1 MLATKHI
8 SLLNKVNADTQLHS
22 NIQLCFEI
30 LSLAQAIDKD
40 CAQRLAPYELSESKF
55 VLLSIL
61 NDAPQQQCFP
71 NILAD
76 QLGISRATISG
87 LLDGLE
93 KSNYIQRLNNSD
105 DKRKVIIRLTTQ
117 GAKILNQVSVI
128 HTEWIGELFSDL
140 TATEQQLL
148 KQFIA
153 KAWKKTDQFNNS
165 QKENS
170 HAISD

>member
-8 SLLNKVNADTQLHS
+8 SLLSKVNAETQLHS

-40 CAQRLAPYELSESKF
+40 CAHRLAPYELSESKF

-61 NDAPQQQCFP
+61 KDAPEQQCLP
-71 NILAD
+71 NMLAD
-76 QLGISRATISG
+76 QLGISRATTSG

-93 KSNYIQRLNNSD
+93 KSNYIQRLNHSD
-105 DKRKVIIRLTTQ
+105 DKRKVIIELTAL
-117 GAKILNQVSVI
+117 GEKILNQVSAI

-148 KQFIA
+148 KQLIA
-153 KAWKKTDQFNNS
+153 KAWKKTDQFKTS
-165 QKENS
+165 Q
-170 HAISD
+170 